1 MPQLSNKSSQSA
13 EMMGGGRLTRRER
26 EQLDKEQS
34 QKRAWELYEKG
45 LSELAKRDMARLEE
59 VKIRREADRAA
70 RLARTAAQ
78 KSPLPAPRK

>member
-1 MPQLSNKSSQSA
+1 
-13 EMMGGGRLTRRER
+13 MMGGGRLTRRER

-59 VKIRREADRAA
+59 VKIHREADRAA
-70 RLARTAAQ
+70 RLARIAAQ
-78 KSPLPAPRK
+78 KSSPSIPRK